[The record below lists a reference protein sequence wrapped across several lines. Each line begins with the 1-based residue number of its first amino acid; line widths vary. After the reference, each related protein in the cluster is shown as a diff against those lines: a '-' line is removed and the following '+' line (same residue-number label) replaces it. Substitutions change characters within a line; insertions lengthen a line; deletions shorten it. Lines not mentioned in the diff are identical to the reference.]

1 MLINARSLTTLTV
14 DNLFNII
21 LHDEQIQVCC
31 ITETWLKP
39 SNQAILADIKLRGY
53 NIISSPRAGTKRGGG
68 VAFLCEN
75 KYISR
80 AIKTVK
86 YTYFELL
93 EVIFE
98 CKNLIIRFSTIY
110 RTGTLNIIE
119 RAEFLDELDDYLG
132 TLLGKKGI
140 NIIWGDFNIN
150 RDLNSYKN
158 FYRDF
163 IELFTLKNYIQI
175 VNQPTHIKEGILDL
189 IFIPLDFSVNSV
201 EILNKNTD
209 IEISDHYPIKIQL
222 PVKRQIYKEI
232 QTIEYRNLKNIN
244 LSQFMNDISLDL
256 NCNLVNDINNHNKL
270 DYNINF
276 ILKTLSNKIDHYA
289 PKKKV
294 LIKTNHLFTNSEI
307 KEARRKKRRAER
319 KLKKLVN
326 DDNKKELKLARK
338 ELNKVITLSRNIFF
352 QNKFESCKGNL
363 KQTYKIFNELI
374 NQGIN
379 VKLPN
384 HYNELELANDFANY
398 YSQKILSI
406 RNELI
411 NKCKHVSSFIKP
423 HRFKVNTTLNKFE
436 STTKEEVE
444 SVVKSLINKQSLLDS
459 VPCELFKKIL
469 PVTSQHLSN
478 AINYSF
484 QSGKFPSSLKLSIV
498 SPIIKSLNLDS
509 DILNNYRPVSN
520 LSILSKIFEK
530 IVLSQLNCYLETNNL
545 LSNYQSAYRANYS
558 CETAVLKV
566 LDDVFHE
573 ISPKSYVLVSFLDFS
588 AAFDTVDHTLL
599 INKLR
604 AQYGITGLA
613 LQWFDSY
620 LNDRTYRVK
629 IKKSLSDTKCL
640 KFGVPQGSILGPI
653 LYSMYVKEIEDIAN
667 NYNVHIHVYADDVVL
682 YSNSEQI
689 DDFKICHK
697 KIEEWTIQNYLKL
710 NNKKTQFISLSTR
723 NNIIDKISNIDLMGE
738 NITASSSAKYLGV
751 WLDENLT
758 MSKQISSVCSHGYM
772 ILKNLWKIS
781 NKLNSLELKKQLIHS
796 CILSKLNFCSSLY
809 YNLPKK
815 QLRKL
820 DKLLNASARFIFNIC
835 GSERR
840 QHITP
845 FLQKLHF
852 LPIAYRSEFKLNLLV
867 YKSFQGRIPNYLA
880 ELIQPKITKSLRTTR
895 KDDDITWLSK
905 YPIEKTNYK
914 NRGFRYSAPVT
925 WNSLSQKVRESSTIQ
940 SFKSNL
946 KTHYFNLWRNKT

>member
-374 NQGIN
+374 NQGKN

-384 HYNELELANDFANY
+384 HYNE
-398 YSQKILSI
+398 
-406 RNELI
+406 
-411 NKCKHVSSFIKP
+411 
-423 HRFKVNTTLNKFE
+423 
-436 STTKEEVE
+436 
-444 SVVKSLINKQSLLDS
+444 
-459 VPCELFKKIL
+459 
-469 PVTSQHLSN
+469 
-478 AINYSF
+478 
-484 QSGKFPSSLKLSIV
+484 
-498 SPIIKSLNLDS
+498 
-509 DILNNYRPVSN
+509 
-520 LSILSKIFEK
+520 
-530 IVLSQLNCYLETNNL
+530 
-545 LSNYQSAYRANYS
+545 
-558 CETAVLKV
+558 
-566 LDDVFHE
+566 
-573 ISPKSYVLVSFLDFS
+573 
-588 AAFDTVDHTLL
+588 
-599 INKLR
+599 
-604 AQYGITGLA
+604 
-613 LQWFDSY
+613 
-620 LNDRTYRVK
+620 
-629 IKKSLSDTKCL
+629 
-640 KFGVPQGSILGPI
+640 
-653 LYSMYVKEIEDIAN
+653 
-667 NYNVHIHVYADDVVL
+667 
-682 YSNSEQI
+682 
-689 DDFKICHK
+689 
-697 KIEEWTIQNYLKL
+697 
-710 NNKKTQFISLSTR
+710 
-723 NNIIDKISNIDLMGE
+723 
-738 NITASSSAKYLGV
+738 
-751 WLDENLT
+751 
-758 MSKQISSVCSHGYM
+758 
-772 ILKNLWKIS
+772 
-781 NKLNSLELKKQLIHS
+781 
-796 CILSKLNFCSSLY
+796 
-809 YNLPKK
+809 
-815 QLRKL
+815 
-820 DKLLNASARFIFNIC
+820 
-835 GSERR
+835 
-840 QHITP
+840 
-845 FLQKLHF
+845 
-852 LPIAYRSEFKLNLLV
+852 
-867 YKSFQGRIPNYLA
+867 
-880 ELIQPKITKSLRTTR
+880 
-895 KDDDITWLSK
+895 
-905 YPIEKTNYK
+905 
-914 NRGFRYSAPVT
+914 
-925 WNSLSQKVRESSTIQ
+925 
-940 SFKSNL
+940 
-946 KTHYFNLWRNKT
+946 